1 MQVTGESSFIS
12 VRDGQKSDGTKWY
25 MAKFLDENADEFFT
39 AFIEKELYQELQGME
54 KKTPVILT
62 MNLVPGQ
69 KYFSIESIEIAL
81 Q

>member
-1 MQVTGESSFIS
+1 MTVSGEALFIS
-12 VRDGQKSDGTKWY
+12 AKAGTKNGKDWF
-25 MAKFLDENADEFFT
+25 MIKCLDDSNDAFFQSFVNA
-39 AFIEKELYQELQGME
+39 ELYQELQGME

-81 Q
+81 